1 MLVKKRYQAIF
12 QRDKFGRTQMY
23 KNILMDR
30 RPGIV
35 ESHVTGRV
43 HKVVFTSFSSVFT
56 GDEYFSYFS
65 PIKILQI

>member
-12 QRDKFGRTQMY
+12 QRDKLGRTQMY
-23 KNILMDR
+23 ISILMDR
-30 RPGIV
+30 RHIV
-35 ESHVTGRV
+35 ESHATGRV

>member
-12 QRDKFGRTQMY
+12 QRDKLGRTQMY
-23 KNILMDR
+23 INILMAGD
-30 RPGIV
+30 IV
-35 ESHVTGRV
+35 EAHATGRV